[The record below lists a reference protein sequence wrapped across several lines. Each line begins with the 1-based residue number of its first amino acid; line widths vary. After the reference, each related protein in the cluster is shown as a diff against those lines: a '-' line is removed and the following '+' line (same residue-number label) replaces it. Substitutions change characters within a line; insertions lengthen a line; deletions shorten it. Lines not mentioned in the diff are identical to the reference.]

1 MGALCCIITRNA
13 ARGEAV
19 TRRVRLERDTVWLSA
34 ADLAALLVGLAVHV
48 VLTRA
53 FTDGDY
59 GRWVLLLDLFY
70 VTATIVDLGLPTLIG
85 RDGERLGSGARDL
98 VHRCLRIQIRFAL
111 PIIII
116 SGLLGWI
123 WVGDSTPWLVASL
136 ILALSACVQILTY
149 AHRAALRALG
159 ESRQEALVRFVDRG
173 ATALGIVLA
182 AYQFGAHPI
191 ALALATF
198 LGPLGA
204 MLIAIRLGE
213 ARLSLASEGEDLET
227 SRAEG
232 RALVNL
238 GLPFLLA
245 AIALVANVRVEKLML
260 GSLASTVS
268 VEIFQIAWLA
278 FIAGYAPILSI
289 RAVML
294 SWFGEVRHDAE
305 NMWYRAKRS
314 AILLAIVS
322 IPGFFIGGW
331 IGMEALT
338 IVFPD
343 YSEKATVVFS
353 WLLFAWILA
362 LLASVPLTLVQV
374 SERPLRYA
382 ALLWS
387 GIFAD
392 LIACWILIPK
402 SSFPA
407 ESAAFAAIIGAAVV
421 LIASSFEAWRLH
433 LVDSSEVV
441 AEP

>member
-1 MGALCCIITRNA
+1 M
-13 ARGEAV
+13 
-19 TRRVRLERDTVWLSA
+19 TRRVRLERDTLWLST

-85 RDGERLGSGARDL
+85 RDGERLGAGAQHL
-98 VHRCLRIQIRFAL
+98 VHRCLRIQIRFSL
-111 PIIII
+111 PIILI
-116 SGLLGWI
+116 GGVVGWM
-123 WVGDSTPWLVASL
+123 WVGESTDWLVASV

-149 AHRAALRALG
+149 VHRAALRALG

-182 AYQFGAHPI
+182 VYQFGAHPI
-191 ALALATF
+191 ALAMATF

-204 MLIAIRLGE
+204 MLIAIRMGE
-213 ARLSLASEGEDLET
+213 KLLSNTEQGETLET
-227 SRAEG
+227 SVADG
-232 RALVNL
+232 RTLVNL
-238 GLPFLLA
+238 GFPFLLA

-260 GSLASTVS
+260 GALSTTAS

-278 FIAGYAPILSI
+278 FIAGYAPILSV

-294 SWFGEVRHDAE
+294 SWFGEVRDE
-305 NMWYRAKRS
+305 GGKMWYRAKRAMILI
-314 AILLAIVS
+314 AICS

-331 IGMEALT
+331 MGVEALVY
-338 IVFPD
+338 IFPD
-343 YSEKATVVFS
+343 YADKATTVFS
-353 WLLFAWILA
+353 SLLFAWVLA
-362 LLASVPLTLVQV
+362 LLASVPLTLIQV

-387 GIFAD
+387 GIVAD
-392 LIACWILIPK
+392 LIACWMLIPD
-402 SSFPA
+402 SEFPA
-407 ESAAFAAIIGAAVV
+407 ESAAFAAIIGATVV
-421 LIASSFEAWRLH
+421 LFTSSVEAWRLH
-433 LVDSSEVV
+433 SDSASSVD

>member
-1 MGALCCIITRNA
+1 M
-13 ARGEAV
+13 
-19 TRRVRLERDTVWLSA
+19 TRRVRLERDTLWLST

-48 VLTRA
+48 VLTRT
-53 FTDGDY
+53 FTEGDY

-85 RDGERLGSGARDL
+85 RDGERLGAGAHNL
-98 VHRCLRIQIRFAL
+98 VHRCIRIQIRISL
-111 PIIII
+111 PIILIGGVI
-116 SGLLGWI
+116 GWM
-123 WVGDSTPWLVASL
+123 WVGESTDWLIASV

-173 ATALGIVLA
+173 ATALGIVLVV
-182 AYQFGAHPI
+182 YQFGANPI
-191 ALALATF
+191 PLAMATF

-213 ARLSLASEGEDLET
+213 KLLSKAEPGEALET
-227 SRAEG
+227 SIADG
-232 RALVNL
+232 RTLVNL

-245 AIALVANVRVEKLML
+245 AVALVANVRVEKLML
-260 GSLASTVS
+260 GTLSSTIS

-294 SWFGEVRHDAE
+294 SWFGEVRDE
-305 NMWYRAKRS
+305 REKMWYRAKR
-314 AILLAIVS
+314 ATILIATCS
-322 IPGFFIGGW
+322 IPGYFIGGW
-331 IGMEALT
+331 MGVEALVY
-338 IVFPD
+338 VFPD
-343 YSEKATVVFS
+343 YADKATAVFS
-353 WLLFAWILA
+353 SLLFVWVLA
-362 LLASVPLTLVQV
+362 LFASVPLTLVQV

-387 GIFAD
+387 GIVAD
-392 LIACWILIPK
+392 LIACWVLIPDSK
-402 SSFPA
+402 FPA
-407 ESAAFAAIIGAAVV
+407 ESAAYAAIIGAIVV
-421 LIASSFEAWRLH
+421 LLASSAEAWRLH
-433 LVDSSEVV
+433 SDSVSSVD

>member
-1 MGALCCIITRNA
+1 M
-13 ARGEAV
+13 
-19 TRRVRLERDTVWLSA
+19 TRRVRLERDTLWLST

-53 FTDGDY
+53 FTEGDY

-85 RDGERLGSGARDL
+85 RDGERLGAGAHNL
-98 VHRCLRIQIRFAL
+98 VHRCIRIQIRISL
-111 PIIII
+111 PIILIGGVI
-116 SGLLGWI
+116 GWM
-123 WVGDSTPWLVASL
+123 WVGESTDWLIASV

-173 ATALGIVLA
+173 ATALGIVLVV
-182 AYQFGAHPI
+182 YQFGANPI
-191 ALALATF
+191 PLAMATF

-213 ARLSLASEGEDLET
+213 KLLSKAEPGEALET
-227 SRAEG
+227 SIADG
-232 RALVNL
+232 RTLVNL

-245 AIALVANVRVEKLML
+245 AVALVANVRVEKLML
-260 GSLASTVS
+260 GTLSSTIS
-268 VEIFQIAWLA
+268 VEIFQIACLA

-294 SWFGEVRHDAE
+294 SWFGEVRDE
-305 NMWYRAKRS
+305 REKMWYRAKR
-314 AILLAIVS
+314 ATILIATCS
-322 IPGFFIGGW
+322 IPGYFIGGW
-331 IGMEALT
+331 MGVEALVY
-338 IVFPD
+338 VFPD
-343 YSEKATVVFS
+343 YADKATAVFS
-353 WLLFAWILA
+353 SLLFVWVLA
-362 LLASVPLTLVQV
+362 LFASVPLTLVQV

-387 GIFAD
+387 GIVAD
-392 LIACWILIPK
+392 LIACWVLIPDSK
-402 SSFPA
+402 FPA
-407 ESAAFAAIIGAAVV
+407 ESAAYAAIIGAIVV
-421 LIASSFEAWRLH
+421 LFASSAEAWRLH
-433 LVDSSEVV
+433 SDSVSSVD

>member
-1 MGALCCIITRNA
+1 M
-13 ARGEAV
+13 
-19 TRRVRLERDTVWLSA
+19 TRRVRLERDTLWLSA
-34 ADLAALLVGLAVHV
+34 ADMVSLLVGLAVHV

-53 FTDGDY
+53 FTEGDY

-85 RDGERLGSGARDL
+85 RDAERLGSGAQNL
-98 VHRCLRIQIRFAL
+98 VHRCIRIQVRFAL

-116 SGLLGWI
+116 SGLLGWW
-123 WVGDSTPWLVASL
+123 WVGDSTVWLVASI
-136 ILALSACVQILTY
+136 ILAISACVQILTY

-173 ATALGIVLA
+173 ATAIGIILA
-182 AYQFGAHPI
+182 VAQFGAHPI
-191 ALALATF
+191 ALAMATF
-198 LGPLGA
+198 MGPLGA

-213 ARLSLASEGEDLET
+213 KRLSSAEHGGVLET
-227 SRAEG
+227 SVAEG
-232 RALVNL
+232 RALINL
-238 GLPFLLA
+238 GFPFLLA
-245 AIALVANVRVEKLML
+245 AMALVANVRIEKLML
-260 GSLASTVS
+260 GSLSSTIS

-294 SWFGEVRHDAE
+294 SWFGEVRDDTE
-305 NMWYRAKRS
+305 KMWRRTKKA
-314 AILLAIVS
+314 ALLIVVAS
-322 IPGFFIGGW
+322 VPGYFIGGW
-331 IGMEALT
+331 VGMEALQY
-338 IVFPD
+338 VFPD
-343 YSEKATVVFS
+343 YADKSVDVFS
-353 WLLFAWILA
+353 WLLIAWVLA

-382 ALLWS
+382 GLLWS
-387 GIFAD
+387 GILAD
-392 LIACWILIPK
+392 LIACWFLIPD

-421 LIASSFEAWRLH
+421 LLASSAEVLRLH
-433 LVDSSEVV
+433 SDSMSALV

>member
-1 MGALCCIITRNA
+1 M
-13 ARGEAV
+13 
-19 TRRVRLERDTVWLSA
+19 TRRVRLERDTLWLST

-85 RDGERLGSGARDL
+85 RDGERLGAGAQHL
-98 VHRCLRIQIRFAL
+98 VHRCLRIQIRFSL
-111 PIIII
+111 PIILI
-116 SGLLGWI
+116 GGVVGWM
-123 WVGDSTPWLVASL
+123 WVGESTDWLVASI

-182 AYQFGAHPI
+182 VYQFGAHPI
-191 ALALATF
+191 ALAMATF

-213 ARLSLASEGEDLET
+213 KLLSNTEQGETLET
-227 SRAEG
+227 SVADG
-232 RALVNL
+232 RTLVTL

-245 AIALVANVRVEKLML
+245 AVALVANVRVEKLML
-260 GSLASTVS
+260 GVLSSTDS

-278 FIAGYAPILSI
+278 FIAGYAPILSV

-294 SWFGEVRHDAE
+294 SWFGEVRDE
-305 NMWYRAKRS
+305 GGKMWYRAKRAMILI
-314 AILLAIVS
+314 AICS

-331 IGMEALT
+331 MGVEALVY
-338 IVFPD
+338 IFPD
-343 YSEKATVVFS
+343 YADNATTVFS
-353 WLLFAWILA
+353 SLLFAWILA
-362 LLASVPLTLVQV
+362 LLASVPLTLIQV

-387 GIFAD
+387 GIVAD
-392 LIACWILIPK
+392 LIACWMLIPN
-402 SSFPA
+402 SEFPA
-407 ESAAFAAIIGAAVV
+407 ESAAFAAIIGATVV
-421 LIASSFEAWRLH
+421 LFASSVEAWRLYSDSASS
-433 LVDSSEVV
+433 VD